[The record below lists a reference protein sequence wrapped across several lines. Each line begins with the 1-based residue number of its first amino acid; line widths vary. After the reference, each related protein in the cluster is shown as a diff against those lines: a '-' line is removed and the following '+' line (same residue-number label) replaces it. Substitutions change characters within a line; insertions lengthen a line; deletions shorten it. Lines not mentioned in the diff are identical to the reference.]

1 MIGINHPMLAL
12 KRKENRLIWKMILK
26 RSIRIT
32 VEKTIRFQRCLDV
45 TPEQLEKIK
54 TGESPLVDSLLEH
67 FALEAEEPLNQE
79 LDYSVVNS
87 DTEQVLVDW
96 E

>member
-1 MIGINHPMLAL
+1 M
-12 KRKENRLIWKMILK
+12 ENDIKTIP
-26 RSIRIT
+26 IRIT

-45 TPEQLEKIK
+45 TSEQLEKIK

-67 FALEAEEPLNQE
+67 FDLEVKESLAKESLDQE
-79 LDYSVVNS
+79 LDYSVVNR

>member
-1 MIGINHPMLAL
+1 MMCGD
-12 KRKENRLIWKMILK
+12 ILK
-26 RSIRIT
+26 K
-32 VEKTIRFQRCLDV
+32 EKDKRAAA

-79 LDYSVVNS
+79 LDYSVVNR
-87 DTEQVLVDW
+87 DTEQVLGDW

>member
-12 KRKENRLIWKMILK
+12 KRKENRLIW
-26 RSIRIT
+26 
-32 VEKTIRFQRCLDV
+32 QRCLDV

>member
-1 MIGINHPMLAL
+1 M
-12 KRKENRLIWKMILK
+12 ENDIKTIP
-26 RSIRIT
+26 IRIT

-45 TPEQLEKIK
+45 TPKQLEKIK

-67 FALEAEEPLNQE
+67 FDLEVKESLAKESLDQE
-79 LDYSVVNS
+79 LDYSVVNR

>member
-1 MIGINHPMLAL
+1 M
-12 KRKENRLIWKMILK
+12 ENDIKTIP
-26 RSIRIT
+26 IRIT

-45 TPEQLEKIK
+45 TPKQLEKIK

-79 LDYSVVNS
+79 LDYPVVNR
-87 DTEQVLVDW
+87 DTEQVLGDW